1 MTVYDVFILAAILV
15 SSLIGFFRGGTRE
28 IIDLASI
35 IIAVVVDGLLSGVTE
50 PIGRKF
56 IHPAFVGDLAALIVV
71 FAILY
76 MGVRWIGPILG
87 PQLQENK
94 ELNPIDRGLGIG
106 FGVLR
111 ALVFVGVV
119 HLFMVAVT
127 PANRMPAW
135 FSHAKLYSVGAMS
148 AKTVQIALPHAAKMA
163 DAVAP
168 KVETSIRAGAAE
180 HPAHGYSKDQRDRM
194 DAIVEKSR

>member
-1 MTVYDVFILAAILV
+1 MTAYDVFILAAILV

-56 IHPAFVGDLAALIVV
+56 IHPAFVGNIAALIVV

-76 MGVRWIGPILG
+76 MGVRWIGAILG
-87 PQLQENK
+87 RQLHENK

-111 ALVFVGVV
+111 ALVFVGAV

-135 FSHAKLYSVGAMS
+135 FSHAKLYSVGSAS
-148 AKTVQIALPHAAKMA
+148 AKTVQLVLPRAAKMA

-180 HPAHGYSKDQRDRM
+180 HPPHGYSKDQRDSM

>member
-1 MTVYDVFILAAILV
+1 MTVYDFFILAAILV

-35 IIAVVVDGLLSGVTE
+35 IIAVIVDGLLSGVSE

-56 IHPAFVGDLAALIVV
+56 IHPAFVGDIAALLVV
-71 FAILY
+71 FAIVY
-76 MGVRWIGPILG
+76 MGVRWIGAILG
-87 PQLQENK
+87 RQLHENK

-111 ALVFVGVV
+111 ALVFIGAV

-127 PANRMPAW
+127 PANRLPPW
-135 FSHAKLYSVGAMS
+135 FSHAKLYAVGAAS
-148 AKTVQIALPHAAKMA
+148 AKAVQIALPHAAKMA

-168 KVETSIRAGAAE
+168 KVETSIRDGAAE
-180 HPAHGYSKDQRDRM
+180 QKAHGYSKGQRDSM

>member
-1 MTVYDVFILAAILV
+1 MTVYDFFILAAILV

-56 IHPAFVGDLAALIVV
+56 IHPAFVGDIAALIVV
-71 FAILY
+71 FAIVY
-76 MGVRWIGPILG
+76 MGVRWAGAIIGR
-87 PQLQENK
+87 QLHENK
-94 ELNPIDRGLGIG
+94 ELNPLDRGLGIG
-106 FGVLR
+106 FGLLR
-111 ALVFVGVV
+111 ALVFVGAV

-127 PANRMPAW
+127 PADRIPAW
-135 FSHAKLYSVGAMS
+135 FSHAKLYRVGALS
-148 AKTVQIALPHAAKMA
+148 AKTVQIALPHAARMA

-168 KVETSIRAGAAE
+168 KVESSVRAGAAE
-180 HPAHGYSKDQRDRM
+180 RTSHGYSKDQRDRM